1 MLFQRRSS
9 RTRYR
14 DYLAKSKDPAWAKLD
29 SAEAAGSREKKGKRT
44 RGFFDLFR
52 LFWQEI
58 ESFHRTVYFAIATVT
73 VATCISLVLP
83 TSTLI
88 TIDYIVTDNPGPA
101 GISPRVKE
109 WLQTFGLSID
119 PAAITRGDRVALLWV
134 MGASMVLISCVSV
147 LIWMWG
153 RWQMTRLTKRV
164 QAAVRKKV
172 FEQAVRLPLHR
183 VQQMKTGGMVSVLRE
198 DAGASAELL
207 FSLIY
212 NPVRAIVQLLGTLI
226 ILAVVDWRMLVG
238 GLLLIPAVWLS
249 HRTWIGKIRPV
260 FRDIRIT
267 RSSIDAQ
274 TTEAFGGMRV
284 VRGFS
289 RELSESGRFTRG
301 GHFMSRQEILVWW
314 WSRILEVL
322 WSMLI
327 PIASTGVLI
336 YGGTQVIRGELTI
349 GQVMMFTSYL
359 LMLLSPLETLTN
371 TATAVQTNL
380 AGFDRILDILAE
392 PREFQEDEARGR
404 PLERARVQGR
414 ITLDHVSFAYPAL
427 TGRVKGARAME
438 EPSPDTSKSHASKPG
453 DPTTHAANSDAAPRP
468 VLRDVSIDV
477 PHGMTVALVGASGSG
492 KTTLCNLIARFFDP
506 CAVAIPEEGITLPRG
521 RIMLDGIDL
530 RDIDVRHYRR
540 LLGIVEQDVF
550 LFDGSVAENIAYG
563 RIDSEGDGLPSRE
576 TVLRSVRA
584 AAEAANAAEFIEKLE
599 FGYDTVIGERGVRLS
614 GGQKQRLAIARAL
627 FADPLILILDEATSN
642 LDAESEAMIQR
653 SLAGLMRGRTSFVI
667 AHRLST
673 IRHADLI
680 VVLEQGR
687 VIETGSHETLLAAGG
702 RYADLLRTQLE
713 AHSPEAAAAIKQ
725 ALASR

>member
-52 LFWQEI
+52 LFWAEI
-58 ESFHRTVYFAIATVT
+58 ASFHRTVYVAIATVT
-73 VATCISLVLP
+73 VATCISLALP

-88 TIDYIVTDNPGPA
+88 TIDYIVTDHPGPA
-101 GISPRVKE
+101 GISPRIKE
-109 WLQTFGLSID
+109 WLQVLGVSID
-119 PAAITRGDRVALLWV
+119 PAAITRGDRVALLWI
-134 MGASMVLISCVSV
+134 MGAGMVLISCVSV

-172 FEQAVRLPLHR
+172 FEHAVRLPLHR

-212 NPVRAIVQLLGTLI
+212 NPARAIVQLVGTLI

-249 HRTWIGKIRPV
+249 HKTWIGKIRPV
-260 FRDIRIT
+260 YRDIRVT

-327 PIASTGVLI
+327 PVASTGVLI

-392 PREFQEDEARGR
+392 PREFQADESRGK
-404 PLERARVQGR
+404 PLDRARVKGR
-414 ITLDHVSFAYPAL
+414 ITLERVSFAYPAQ
-427 TGRVKGARAME
+427 TGRVKGARAVE
-438 EPSPDTSKSHASKPG
+438 EGAGGDKKPVPD
-453 DPTTHAANSDAAPRP
+453 PRP
-468 VLRDVSIDV
+468 VLRDINIDV
-477 PHGMTVALVGASGSG
+477 PHGTTVALVGASGSG

-506 CAVAIPEEGITLPRG
+506 GEVAIREEGITLPRG
-521 RIMLDGIDL
+521 RVLLDGVDL

-576 TVLRSVRA
+576 TVMRSVRA

-627 FADPLILILDEATSN
+627 FADPMILILDEATSN
-642 LDAESEAMIQR
+642 LDAESEAMIQH
-653 SLAGLMRGRTSFVI
+653 SLSGLMRGRTSFVI

-680 VVLEQGR
+680 VVMEQGR

-713 AHSPEAAAAIKQ
+713 AHSPEAAAAIKE
-725 ALASR
+725 ALARR

>member
-29 SAEAAGSREKKGKRT
+29 SAEAAGAREKKSKRT
-44 RGFFDLFR
+44 RGFLDLFR
-52 LFWQEI
+52 LFWAEI
-58 ESFHRTVYFAIATVT
+58 ATFHRTVYFAIATVT

-101 GISPRVKE
+101 GISPRIKP
-109 WLQTFGLSID
+109 WLETVGVSID
-119 PAAITRGDRVALLWV
+119 PAAITRDDRAALLWV
-134 MGASMVLISCVSV
+134 MGAAMVLISCASV

-172 FEQAVRLPLHR
+172 FEHAVRLPLHR

-212 NPVRAIVQLLGTLI
+212 NPTRAVVQLIGTLI

-249 HRTWIGKIRPV
+249 HKTWIGKIRPV
-260 FRDIRIT
+260 YRDIRNT
-267 RSSIDAQ
+267 RSGIDAQ

-289 RELSESGRFTRG
+289 RELSESGRFTRA
-301 GHFMSRQEILVWW
+301 GHYMSRQEILVWW
-314 WSRILEVL
+314 WSRILEIL

-336 YGGTQVIRGELTI
+336 YGGTQVIQGELTI

-380 AGFDRILDILAE
+380 AGFDRILDILSE
-392 PREFQEDEARGR
+392 PREFQQDEARGK
-404 PLERARVQGR
+404 PLDRARVKGH
-414 ITLDHVSFAYPAL
+414 ITLQHVSFAYPAL
-427 TGRVKGARAME
+427 TTRVKGARAVE
-438 EPSPDTSKSHASKPG
+438 ET
-453 DPTTHAANSDAAPRP
+453 APHHTALRP
-468 VLRDVSIDV
+468 VLRDISLDV
-477 PHGMTVALVGASGSG
+477 PHGTTVALVGASGSG
-492 KTTLCNLIARFFDP
+492 KTTLCNLIARFYDP
-506 CAVAIPEEGITLPRG
+506 AEVPLPDEGITLPKG
-521 RIMLDGIDL
+521 RILLDGIDL

-563 RIDSEGDGLPSRE
+563 RIDSEDDGLPSRD
-576 TVLRSVRA
+576 TVMRSVRA
-584 AAEAANAAEFIEKLE
+584 AAEAANAAEFIEQLE

-627 FADPLILILDEATSN
+627 FADPIILILDEATSN
-642 LDAESEAMIQR
+642 LDAQSEALIQH
-653 SLAGLMRGRTSFVI
+653 SLTSLMQSRTCFVI

-673 IRHADLI
+673 IRNADLI
-680 VVLEQGR
+680 VVLEHGR
-687 VIETGSHETLLAAGG
+687 VVETGTHDSLLAARG

-713 AHSPEAAAAIKQ
+713 AHSPEAAAAIKA
-725 ALASR
+725 ALTHN

>member
-14 DYLAKSKDPAWAKLD
+14 DYLVKSKDPAWAKLD
-29 SAEAAGSREKKGKRT
+29 SAEASGSREKKGKRS

-52 LFWQEI
+52 LFWAELL
-58 ESFHRTVYFAIATVT
+58 SFHSTIYLAVATVT
-73 VATCISLVLP
+73 VATCISLVMP
-83 TSTLI
+83 ASTLI

-101 GISPRVKE
+101 GIPPRAKE
-109 WLQTFGLSID
+109 LLSAFGIDID
-119 PAAITRGDRVALLWV
+119 PAAVTRTDRINLLWAL
-134 MGASMVLISCVSV
+134 GAAMVLVSCASV

-164 QAAVRKKV
+164 QASMRKKV
-172 FEQAVRLPLHR
+172 FDHAVRLPLHR
-183 VQQMKTGGMVSVLRE
+183 VQQIKTGGMVSVLRE

-212 NPVRAIVQLLGTLI
+212 NPTRAVVQLLGTLV

-249 HRTWIGKIRPV
+249 HRTWISRIRPL

-267 RSSIDAQ
+267 RSGIDAQ

-289 RELSESGRFTRG
+289 RELSESGRFTRA

-327 PIASTGVLI
+327 PVASTGVLI
-336 YGGTQVIRGELTI
+336 YGGSQVIRGELTI

-392 PREFQEDEARGR
+392 PREFQQDESREK
-404 PLERARVQGR
+404 PLDRAKVLGR
-414 ITLDHVSFAYPAL
+414 ITLDRVSFAYPVQSSKVR
-427 TGRVKGARAME
+427 GGRAME
-438 EPSPDTSKSHASKPG
+438 EPKAEPSPKRDDT
-453 DPTTHAANSDAAPRP
+453 PRP
-468 VLRDVSIDV
+468 VLRDISLDV
-477 PHGMTVALVGASGSG
+477 PPGTTVALVGASGSG
-492 KTTLCNLIARFFDP
+492 KTTLCNLIARFYDP
-506 CAVAIPEEGITLPRG
+506 CPVPIPDEGIILPAG
-521 RIMLDGIDL
+521 RILLDGVDL
-530 RDIDVRHYRR
+530 REIQVRHYRR

-563 RIDSEGDGLPSRE
+563 RIDSEGEGLPSRE
-576 TVLRSVRA
+576 AVLRSVKA
-584 AAEAANAAEFIEKLE
+584 AAHAANAAEFIENLE
-599 FGYDTVIGERGVRLS
+599 HGYDTIIGERGVRLS

-653 SLAGLMRGRTSFVI
+653 SLTGLMKGRTSFVI

-673 IRHADLI
+673 IRNANLI

-687 VIETGSHETLLAAGG
+687 VIETGNHETLLAAGG

-713 AHSPEAAAAIKQ
+713 AHSPEAVAAIKA
-725 ALASR
+725 ALATR

>member
-14 DYLAKSKDPAWAKLD
+14 EYLSKSKDPAWAKLD
-29 SAEAAGSREKKGKRT
+29 SAEASGSREKKGKRS
-44 RGFFDLFR
+44 RGFLELFL
-52 LFWQEI
+52 LFWRELR
-58 ESFHRTVYFAIATVT
+58 SFHTTIYLAIATVSI
-73 VATCISLVLP
+73 ATCISLVLP
-83 TSTLI
+83 ASTLI

-101 GISPRVKE
+101 GIPPRAKE
-109 WLQTFGLSID
+109 LLSTLGINID
-119 PAAITRGDRVALLWV
+119 PAAITRGDRITLLWAL
-134 MGASMVLISCVSV
+134 GAAMVLVSCVSV

-164 QAAVRKKV
+164 QASMRKNV
-172 FEQAVRLPLHR
+172 FEHAVRLPLHR
-183 VQQMKTGGMVSVLRE
+183 VQQIKTGGMVSVLRE

-212 NPVRAIVQLLGTLI
+212 NPTRAIVQLLGTLI

-249 HRTWIGKIRPV
+249 HRTWINRIRPL

-267 RSSIDAQ
+267 RSGIDAQ

-289 RELSESGRFTRG
+289 RELSESGRFTRA

-327 PIASTGVLI
+327 PVASTGVLI

-392 PREFQEDEARGR
+392 PREFQEDESRGK
-404 PLERARVQGR
+404 PLDRSKVHGR
-414 ITLDHVSFAYPAL
+414 ITLDRVSFAYP
-427 TGRVKGARAME
+427 TQSTKVKGARAIDE
-438 EPSPDTSKSHASKPG
+438 TKPN
-453 DPTTHAANSDAAPRP
+453 DNIPKRDAAPRA
-468 VLRDVSIDV
+468 VLRDISLDI
-477 PHGMTVALVGASGSG
+477 PHGTTVALVGASGSG
-492 KTTLCNLIARFFDP
+492 KTTLCNLIARFYDP
-506 CAVAIPEEGITLPRG
+506 CEVPIADEGITLPKG
-521 RIMLDGIDL
+521 RILLDGVDL

-550 LFDGSVAENIAYG
+550 LFDGSAAENIAYG
-563 RIDSEGDGLPSRE
+563 RIDSEGDGLPSRDA
-576 TVLRSVRA
+576 VLRSVKA
-584 AAEAANAAEFIEKLE
+584 AAHAANAAEFIETLE
-599 FGYDTVIGERGVRLS
+599 HGYDTVIGERGVRLS

-642 LDAESEAMIQR
+642 LDAESEAMIQK
-653 SLAGLMRGRTSFVI
+653 SLAGLMKDRTSFVI

-673 IRHADLI
+673 IRNADLI

-687 VIETGSHETLLAAGG
+687 VIETGNHDSLLAAGG

-713 AHSPEAAAAIKQ
+713 AHSPEAVAAIKA
-725 ALASR
+725 ALSNR